1 MTTAPTLFLVGDS
14 VRGSYQSLLQA
25 LFGAQAKVRGPRD
38 NAFDSANTRR
48 RLGEWLG
55 DLQPS
60 VITLNCG
67 LHDIRR
73 NRESGIRQVELEDYR
88 ANMDGVITHA
98 KGIKHCSVFVVTT
111 TPVLEDLHQASRDY
125 DRLNADVDAYNAVL
139 CDLADRHGGLP
150 VIDLHS
156 AIAGGPVARF
166 ISHDGV
172 HLNDAGRLAAA
183 SAVAKILRP
192 RVDEALGLSGWD
204 AQEAA
209 VQNSLSF
216 RLE

>member
-1 MTTAPTLFLVGDS
+1 
-14 VRGSYQSLLQA
+14 
-25 LFGAQAKVRGPRD
+25 
-38 NAFDSANTRR
+38 
-48 RLGEWLG
+48 
-55 DLQPS
+55 
-60 VITLNCG
+60 
-67 LHDIRR
+67 
-73 NRESGIRQVELEDYR
+73 VELEDYR

-98 KGIKHCSVFVVTT
+98 KGIKHCSVSVVTT
-111 TPVLEDLHQASRDY
+111 TPVLEALHQASRDY

-139 CDLADRHGGLP
+139 CDLADRHGLP

-156 AIAGGPVARF
+156 AIAGGPAERL

-183 SAVAKILRP
+183 SALAKTLRP

-204 AQEAA
+204 AEEAA